1 VNKRVLEALINAG
14 AMDDFIAQDE
24 GLNQGRARLNAQMPQ
39 AIQGAEQVAR
49 NAAVGISDLFGG
61 IAEPTVDNCVS
72 QAPVLPMTVHA
83 ATAWRKRHTRS
94 LSHRPSH

>member
-1 VNKRVLEALINAG
+1 MHAKQDPFKDPRGFLPTLGRKKVNKRVLEALINAG

-39 AIQGAEQVAR
+39 AIQGMNSSR

-61 IAEPTVDNCVS
+61 MLN
-72 QAPVLPMTVHA
+72 
-83 ATAWRKRHTRS
+83 
-94 LSHRPSH
+94 RPSTMP